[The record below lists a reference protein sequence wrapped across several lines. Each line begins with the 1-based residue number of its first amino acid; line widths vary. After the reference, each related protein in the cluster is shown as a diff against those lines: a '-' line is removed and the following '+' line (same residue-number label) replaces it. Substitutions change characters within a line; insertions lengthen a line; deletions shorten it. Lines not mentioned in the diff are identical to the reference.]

1 MVQQVEGTLMEWVLI
16 LENNNVLHISSE
28 LKTV

>member
-16 LENNNVLHISSE
+16 LANNNVLHISSD